1 MKVLYQANDGTIFQT
16 ERGCLEYEENFN
28 GAKIEDAIY
37 VIKAWEH
44 NNYIFKENPL
54 KEILKNDYIFK
65 EGDCIY
71 IPNEETRKKLIAHTK
86 FKYTGIK
93 VGINY
98 YEYDC
103 DGVIYWSAGLVE
115 ELVEEKNELERRI
128 EDLERATLVINEAIN
143 RRRKENP
150 NYGIVKIDT
159 LAQREKIVFEAIND
173 IIFEG
178 EDEE

>member
-28 GAKIEDAIY
+28 GAKIEDVIY

-44 NNYIFKENPL
+44 NHYIFKEIPL
-54 KEILKNDYIFK
+54 REHLKNGYSFK

-71 IPNEETRKKLIAHTK
+71 IPNEEVRKKLIGQTK

-103 DGVIYWSAGLVE
+103 DGDIHWSVGLVE

-128 EDLERATLVINEAIN
+128 EDLERATLVINELIGE
-143 RRRKENP
+143 RRKRNP
-150 NYGIVKIDT
+150 EYGIIKIDT
-159 LAQREKIVFEAIND
+159 QAQREKIVFEAIDD
-173 IIFEG
+173 ITFEG